1 MNDKAFLG
9 KGWSFPPEFRK
20 KNNAT
25 SLVKEEEDI
34 KQSLHIL
41 LETTPGERIH
51 RYDFGCGIKKFAYE
65 AMTITTQTLMQDTIR
80 QAILNFEPRII
91 LNNLYFNMEQAA
103 EGIMYIELDYTV
115 RTTNNRSNLVYPFYL
130 REGTD
135 IDL

>member
-1 MNDKAFLG
+1 MDDKAFLG

-20 KNNAT
+20 KNNTT
-25 SLVKEEEDI
+25 SMVKEEEDI
-34 KQSLHIL
+34 RQSLYIL

-65 AMTITTQTLMQDTIR
+65 AMTITTQTLMQDIIR

-91 LNNLYFNMEQAA
+91 LNTIHFNMEQAA
-103 EGIMYIELDYTV
+103 EGIMYIELDYIV

-130 REGTD
+130 REGTN